1 MLEINSLIK
10 KDKLNKKGVGV
21 FEKDLFAAAFLL
33 RKLKKDVSIA

>member
-21 FEKDLFAAAFLL
+21 FENDLFAAPSSDID
-33 RKLKKDVSIA
+33 K